1 MNPPMAV
8 KIAPW
13 LIIRAGLLPA
23 MIVPLAIAYPL
34 CRRELPVP
42 RVVLVLLAAFVAGPR
57 LLAADK
63 TALKKKRCR
72 KLLRSSKA
80 CPRVVCAE
88 VKPILRAQV

>member
-1 MNPPMAV
+1 
-8 KIAPW
+8 
-13 LIIRAGLLPA
+13 
-23 MIVPLAIAYPL
+23 
-34 CRRELPVP
+34 
-42 RVVLVLLAAFVAGPR
+42 VAGPR